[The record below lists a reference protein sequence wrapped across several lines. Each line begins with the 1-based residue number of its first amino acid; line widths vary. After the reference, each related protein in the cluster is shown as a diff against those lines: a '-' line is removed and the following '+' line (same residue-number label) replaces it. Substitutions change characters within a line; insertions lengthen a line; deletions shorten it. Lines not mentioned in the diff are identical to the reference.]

1 MRLKRWAKGSL
12 WEVMYA
18 LEHSHPLRSVRY
30 DLLCADTECLAVLPS
45 LAEVRAVTTLIVS
58 LWCREYVG
66 YELLR
71 VCSSC
76 SPMKHCISSAVRTSC
91 ILSRATSDA
100 TLHNMTKSSMLQ
112 SFLIVECKGNK
123 KSRRCNTDISKFCK
137 FCSAIKRKSV
147 VPRYRWEA
155 ELWARI

>member
-18 LEHSHPLRSVRY
+18 LEHSHPLRSVWY

-66 YELLR
+66 YESQR
-71 VCSSC
+71 VCSPC
-76 SPMKHCISSAVRTSC
+76 SPMKHCISSAVRASC

-100 TLHNMTKSSMLQ
+100 TLHNKTNSSMLQ

-123 KSRRCNTDISKFCK
+123 KSHRFVPMAWFCPNLL
-137 FCSAIKRKSV
+137 FSTRISV
-147 VPRYRWEA
+147 VPRYRWAA
-155 ELWARI
+155 ERWVRI